1 MRTEPGR
8 TGVATPPP
16 RSADISPAPARSRP
30 AAGTAWS
37 AALVAVL
44 AGPALLWLLRSGPQP
59 LWRQLSVVTGLLA
72 LSAMVVA
79 ATLPSRVRALSRAL
93 GLETLLALHRQ
104 LGVLAGALVAAHLA
118 AVIAADPAR
127 VALLDPLVAPGRGIA
142 ATGASIALIVLLVHA
157 LRRTRHRGS
166 HEVWRW
172 MHLCLVAAVLGASAL
187 HVLWLGHVVDDA
199 VVGPVLAGLGVLLIA
214 VLVSRWL
221 MRGLLDRRSEF
232 RVREVRAESPS
243 VSTLVLNR
251 RGRHTGGGTWFR
263 PGQFA
268 WLRLDRHALE
278 EHPFT
283 IASSAQESGRAEFT
297 VRHTGDFAATLRDL
311 PPGAPVWVDG
321 PYGAFTTDGV
331 PGAGLVLI
339 AGGVGIT
346 PMMSML
352 RTAADRGDDRSYR
365 LVVHARDRGDL
376 LFRAELAQLRT
387 RLDLRVTEVLRRP
400 VIGWDGATGPIDTGL
415 LAATLTDLDDPR
427 RRVDYFVCG
436 NPRLVGDVLGTLAA
450 LGVPEDRVHTEQF
463 HHV

>member
-1 MRTEPGR
+1 MRTEPVR

-16 RSADISPAPARSRP
+16 RSADIAPVRSRP
-30 AAGTAWS
+30 AAGTVWT

-44 AGPALLWLLRSGPQP
+44 AGPAVLWLLRSGPQP

-93 GLETLLALHRQ
+93 GLETLLVLHRQ
-104 LGVLAGALVAAHLA
+104 LGVLAGSLVAAHLA
-118 AVIAADPAR
+118 MVVAADPTR

-142 ATGASIALIVLLVHA
+142 ATGASIALVVLLVLA

-172 MHLCLVAAVLGASAL
+172 LHLCLGAVVLGASAL

-199 VVGPVLAGLGVLLIA
+199 VLGPVLAGLGVLLIA
-214 VLVSRWL
+214 VLLSRWL
-221 MRGLLDRRSEF
+221 MRGLLDHRSEF

-243 VSTLVLNR
+243 VSTLVLTR
-251 RGRHTGGGTWFR
+251 RGRHTGGTWFR

-311 PPGAPVWVDG
+311 RTGTPVWVDG
-321 PYGAFTTDGV
+321 PYGAFTSDGV
-331 PGAGLVLI
+331 PGTGLVLI

-352 RTAADRGDDRSYR
+352 RTAADRGDKRPFR

-415 LAATLTDLDDPR
+415 LAATLTDLDNPH

-436 NPRLVGDVLGTLAA
+436 NPRLVDDALGTLAT

>member
-1 MRTEPGR
+1 M
-8 TGVATPPP
+8 PPP
-16 RSADISPAPARSRP
+16 RSADIAAGRPRP
-30 AAGTAWS
+30 AAGTVWTVV
-37 AALVAVL
+37 LVAVL

-79 ATLPSRVRALSRAL
+79 ATLPSRVRSLSRAL

-118 AVIAADPAR
+118 TVIAADPTR
-127 VALLDPLVAPGRGIA
+127 VTLLDPLVAPARGIA
-142 ATGASIALIVLLVHA
+142 ATGASIALTVLLVLA
-157 LRRTRHRGS
+157 LRRSRHRGT

-172 MHLCLVAAVLGASAL
+172 LHLLLAAAVLGASAL
-187 HVLWLGHVVDDA
+187 HVLWLGHVVADA
-199 VVGPVLAGLGVLLIA
+199 VLGPVLAGLGVLLLA

-221 MRGLLDRRSEF
+221 MRAVFDQRSEF
-232 RVREVRAESPS
+232 RVQEVRTESPT
-243 VSTLVLNR
+243 VSTLVLAR
-251 RGRHTGGGTWFR
+251 RGRHSGGGTWFR

-268 WLRLDRHALE
+268 WLRLERHAVE

-283 IASSAQESGRAEFT
+283 IASSAQDTGRVEFT
-297 VRHTGDFAATLRDL
+297 VRHTGDFAGRLRDL
-311 PPGAPVWVDG
+311 PPGEPVWLDG

-331 PGAGLVLI
+331 PGTGLVLI

-352 RTAADRGDDRSYR
+352 RTAADRGDRRPYR
-365 LVVHARDRGDL
+365 LVVHARDRADL

-400 VIGWDGATGPIDTGL
+400 ALDWDGATGPIDTSL
-415 LAATLTDLDDPR
+415 LAATLIDLDDPH

-436 NPRLVGDVLGTLAA
+436 NPRLVTDVLDTLTA
-450 LGVPEDRVHTEQF
+450 LGVPENRVHTEQF

>member
-1 MRTEPGR
+1 MRAEPGR
-8 TGVATPPP
+8 ALAPAPPP
-16 RSADISPAPARSRP
+16 RDADIAPGRRTP
-30 AAGTAWS
+30 RAGTVWTVV
-37 AALVAVL
+37 LVAVL

-104 LGVLAGALVAAHLA
+104 VGVLVGALVAAHLA
-118 AVIAADPAR
+118 TVIAADPTR
-127 VALLDPLVAPGRGIA
+127 VALLDPLVAPARGIA
-142 ATGASIALIVLLVHA
+142 ATGASIALTALLVLA
-157 LRRTRHRGS
+157 LRRSRHRGT

-172 MHLCLVAAVLGASAL
+172 LHLCLAAVVLGASTL
-187 HVLWLGHVVDDA
+187 HVLWLGHVVADA
-199 VVGPVLAGLGVLLIA
+199 VLGPVLAGLGALLIVVLL
-214 VLVSRWL
+214 SRWL
-221 MRGLLDRRSEF
+221 MRGLLDHRSEF
-232 RVREVRAESPS
+232 RVQEVRAESPS
-243 VSTLVLNR
+243 VSTLVLTR
-251 RGRHTGGGTWFR
+251 RGRHTSGAWFR

-268 WLRLDRHALE
+268 WLRLDRHAVE

-283 IASSAQESGRAEFT
+283 IASSAQEAGRAEFT

-321 PYGAFTTDGV
+321 PHGAFTSDGV
-331 PGAGLVLI
+331 PGSGLVLV

-352 RTAADRGDDRSYR
+352 RTAADRGDTRPYR
-365 LVVHARDRGDL
+365 LVVHARDRADL

-400 VIGWDGATGPIDTGL
+400 VTGWDGATGPIDTGL
-415 LAATLTDLDDPR
+415 LAATLTGLDDPDGC
-427 RRVDYFVCG
+427 VDYFVSG
-436 NPRLVGDVLGTLAA
+436 NPRLVADVLDTLAA
-450 LGVPEDRVHTEQF
+450 LGVPESRVHTEQF